1 MSRKAA
7 HRQAHH
13 AIGAVD
19 AARMVEAGRADRDQ
33 HVDAAGGHEAGP
45 GEHDGGQG
53 TRRLEIAEAR
63 EPEQAVDGTGREQ
76 RLGTIAPAIVIGRT
90 GGQARAQRHARLPG
104 TDLVDADDVVR
115 PGERKAGRPRVRV
128 EAAQQG
134 GQAAP
139 PADPHAAPAARPR
152 PRPRAHSAPR
162 AAVLRARPGWP
173 SRHPAPPARRPG
185 APRPNPGAP
194 PAPAAAWPG
203 YRASAVPTPRRVV
216 PRRERRG
223 SAPRDPPAVAPA
235 AAPGRG
241 RRGLPPSCRCRRRA
255 GNPHGSAPRPTWWS
269 PSPKSCIARRF
280 AICPGAEAWST
291 IPPTASANATAAR
304 APAVSVP
311 SPASSGSRL
320 ERKSSAAR
328 ETAASSVVGSPST
341 RGVVSPSGRSNPA
354 TALGQ
359 PFATTRT
366 LSPRTSTSRSSHAS
380 EQKGQTTSRRIV
392 GAEAVVSSVIW
403 PALAWCRSRTP
414 RVSKA
419 HVRGQ
424 SSLQIAPTP
433 SKRWAAGAGMM
444 LKLPRG

>member
-1 MSRKAA
+1 M
-7 HRQAHH
+7 
-13 AIGAVD
+13 
-19 AARMVEAGRADRDQ
+19 
-33 HVDAAGGHEAGP
+33 
-45 GEHDGGQG
+45 
-53 TRRLEIAEAR
+53 
-63 EPEQAVDGTGREQ
+63 
-76 RLGTIAPAIVIGRT
+76 
-90 GGQARAQRHARLPG
+90 
-104 TDLVDADDVVR
+104 
-115 PGERKAGRPRVRV
+115 
-128 EAAQQG
+128 
-134 GQAAP
+134 
-139 PADPHAAPAARPR
+139 
-152 PRPRAHSAPR
+152 
-162 AAVLRARPGWP
+162 
-173 SRHPAPPARRPG
+173 
-185 APRPNPGAP
+185 
-194 PAPAAAWPG
+194 
-203 YRASAVPTPRRVV
+203 PTPRR
-216 PRRERRG
+216 
-223 SAPRDPPAVAPA
+223 AA
-235 AAPGRG
+235 AAPRKTRLRSKGSTSRGPGRSTRSRKAG
-241 RRGLPPSCRCRRRA
+241 ATAFVSVPTTSRRSARFRA
-255 GNPHGSAPRPTWWS
+255 SASVVVTQPE
-269 PSPKSCIARRF
+269 SCIARRF

-366 LSPRTSTSRSSHAS
+366 LSPRTSTSRSSQAS

-403 PALAWCRSRTP
+403 PALAWCRSRAP